1 VSQTSHRGGATGVA
15 PPPVAAPTT
24 ATAPATAP
32 PATMPAQPGPATPSA
47 AAPSPTPAVKT
58 MDTPRRLRLLSLGVV
73 VAGLVVA
80 LLGALTFSYLA
91 LSLNRA
97 QADTAQLIRVQK
109 IQSNLLSADATAT
122 NAFLV
127 GGLEP
132 PAQRAVYD
140 QALSSTSSLIVE
152 ASQAQPADAAALSAL
167 NQQVVSYAA
176 AIEQARANN
185 RLGLP
190 VGAQYLRNASADL
203 RSTAIP
209 ILDNLVSSNATRA
222 SDQMDPRT
230 AYLYIF
236 PVISL
241 LALVGVIIGQV
252 WLARRFRRT
261 INVGML
267 ASAVVLFAITA
278 AAVIAAQQLSS
289 TLNSI
294 SNGSFAAVNTAADA
308 RIDANNAK
316 SNESLTLIARGSGQA
331 FETEWKSSADSVA
344 GNLQRLTDRP
354 ELVNQWQA
362 YTDVHTEIRTLDD
375 GGSWEKAVSLATGAG
390 KKSSNTVFGTFDS
403 NLASYLDSVSQDTSS
418 SLAAERPIMVVAAI
432 LALLGGL
439 AAALLGRWGI
449 GARLKEY
456 R

>member
-1 VSQTSHRGGATGVA
+1 MSQTSHRGGATGVA
-15 PPPVAAPTT
+15 PPPVPAPTT
-24 ATAPATAP
+24 TTAPATVP
-32 PATMPAQPGPATPSA
+32 PETMPARPSSATPSA
-47 AAPSPTPAVKT
+47 AAPTPAVKT

-73 VAGLVVA
+73 VAGVVVA

-91 LSLNRA
+91 LSLSRA

-176 AIEQARANN
+176 TMEQARANN
-185 RLGLP
+185 RQGIP

-203 RSTAIP
+203 RSTALP

-230 AYLYIF
+230 EYIYIF
-236 PVISL
+236 SAISL
-241 LALVGVIIGQV
+241 LALVGVILGQV

-267 ASAVVLFAITA
+267 ASAVVLLAITA
-278 AAVIAAQQLSS
+278 GALIAALQLSS
-289 TLNSI
+289 TLSSI
-294 SNGSFAAVNTAADA
+294 SDGSFAAVNTAADA

-316 SNESLTLIARGSGQA
+316 SNESLTLIARGSGQD
-331 FETEWKSSADSVA
+331 FETAWKSSADSVA

-354 ELVNQWQA
+354 ELVDQWQA
-362 YTDVHTEIRTLDD
+362 YTDVHTEIRALDD
-375 GGSWEKAVSLATGAG
+375 GGRWESAVSLATGSG

-403 NLASYLDSVSQDTSS
+403 NLASYLDGVSQDTSS
-418 SLAAERPIMVVAAI
+418 SLAAGRPLIVVAAI

-449 GARLKEY
+449 RARLKEY

>member
-1 VSQTSHRGGATGVA
+1 
-15 PPPVAAPTT
+15 
-24 ATAPATAP
+24 
-32 PATMPAQPGPATPSA
+32 MPARPGRATESPATPA
-47 AAPSPTPAVKT
+47 PAVKT
-58 MDTPRRLRLLSLGVV
+58 RDTPRRLRLLSLGVV
-73 VAGLVVA
+73 VTGVVVA

-91 LSLNRA
+91 FSLNRA

-109 IQSNLLSADATAT
+109 IQSNLLSADATVT

-132 PAQRAVYD
+132 PAQRAAYD
-140 QALSSTSSLIVE
+140 QALSSTSGLIVE

-167 NQQVVSYAA
+167 NEQVVSYAA
-176 AIEQARANN
+176 TIEQARANN
-185 RLGLP
+185 RQGLP
-190 VGAQYLRNASADL
+190 VGAQYLRKASAEL
-203 RSTAIP
+203 RSTTLP
-209 ILDNLVSSNATRA
+209 ILDNLVSSNAARA
-222 SDQMDPRT
+222 TDQMDP
-230 AYLYIF
+230 AIGYIF

-241 LALVGVIIGQV
+241 LALIGVVIGQV

-267 ASAVVLFAITA
+267 ASAIVLLVITIGGLIVVR
-278 AAVIAAQQLSS
+278 QLSS
-289 TLNSI
+289 SLSSI

-331 FETEWKSSADSVA
+331 FETAWKSSADSVA
-344 GNLQRLTDRP
+344 DNLRRLSDQP
-354 ELVNQWQA
+354 ELVDQWQA
-362 YTDVHTEIRTLDD
+362 YTDVHSEIRALDD
-375 GGSWEKAVSLATGAG
+375 GGRWERAVSRATSSGD
-390 KKSSNTVFGTFDS
+390 KSSNTVFGTFDS
-403 NLASYLDSVSQDTSS
+403 NLASYLDEVSQETSS
-418 SLAAERPIMVVAAI
+418 SLGDEQPLMVVGAI
-432 LALLGGL
+432 LTLLGGL